1 MAFSE
6 QLMYLIDEFAK
17 GVGIVIDWTSGNVI
31 PYLHDLITR
40 YGQFHLAINSIM
52 FIICLLVAILCVWGW
67 IKVVKCFL
75 SDDIYDL
82 YGLEV
87 FAILILVIATIISP
101 LGLFHFGYQ
110 MIQLLFIPEWFIL
123 EQLQGLM

>member
-1 MAFSE
+1 MIFSE
-6 QLMYLIDEFAK
+6 QLIHLIDEFAK
-17 GVGIVIDWTSGNVI
+17 RIGIIIDWTSDNVI

-52 FIICLLVAILCVWGW
+52 FIICLLVAILCAWGW
-67 IKVVKCFL
+67 LKEIERYNSYDFYEMGIL
-75 SDDIYDL
+75 STT
-82 YGLEV
+82 
-87 FAILILVIATIISP
+87 ALILMTFFSL

-110 MIQLLFIPEWFIL
+110 MVQLFFIPELFIL